1 MRETLYIRFDWAIKR
16 LLRHKADFV
25 VVEGFL
31 SSLLGYSVTITD
43 VLESESNRDAADD
56 KANCVDVLV
65 KDEKGVKILIEI
77 QNEFERDFFQ
87 RMLYG
92 TSKLV
97 TQYLTRGGEY
107 GQIGKIYSVNIVY
120 FSLGDG
126 QDYVYRGRTD
136 FRGIHTH
143 DTLKL
148 SARQRAVFLGE
159 EAGDVFPE
167 YFVLR
172 VNDFDQ
178 AAVTPLDEWIRFL
191 KTEEIPEGSKAPGL
205 AEARERLI

>member
-1 MRETLYIRFDWAIKR
+1 
-16 LLRHKADFV
+16 
-25 VVEGFL
+25 
-31 SSLLGYSVTITD
+31 
-43 VLESESNRDAADD
+43 
-56 KANCVDVLV
+56 
-65 KDEKGVKILIEI
+65 
-77 QNEFERDFFQ
+77 
-87 RMLYG
+87 
-92 TSKLV
+92 
-97 TQYLTRGGEY
+97 
-107 GQIGKIYSVNIVY
+107 
-120 FSLGDG
+120 
-126 QDYVYRGRTD
+126 GRTD

-159 EAGDVFPE
+159 EAGAVFPE

-205 AEARERLI
+205 AVARERLIEARLTPEERLAYERAVHYRRIKQAE